1 MAGQTRPSAFAGSQ
15 SLEYQRAGRVHRQR
29 LVHTASRSSPL
40 AVAKLQAFART
51 ELEGWL
57 QKDTAAA
64 ESAEDTEV
72 VDRQPA

>member
-1 MAGQTRPSAFAGSQ
+1 M
-15 SLEYQRAGRVHRQR
+15 
-29 LVHTASRSSPL
+29 
-40 AVAKLQAFART
+40 AKLQAFART